1 MNTFAEKKDEL
12 NTFVVGACRVY
23 RAPLPHLSKAPT
35 GLRRNFPD
43 PLPAQQ
49 PSPTRWFTVV
59 SPSFSF
65 SSSACVFQRNTALV
79 VVTGGEGESS
89 LILCHS
95 DSDTTRHNWGAAGN
109 YKAIKMASAIQVT
122 YLLSIQSLGT
132 S

>member
-1 MNTFAEKKDEL
+1 ML
-12 NTFVVGACRVY
+12 SRSIG
-23 RAPLPHLSKAPT
+23 PLFQSVKST
-35 GLRRNFPD
+35 VGLRRNFPD

-59 SPSFSF
+59 SLFPFLPLHVC
-65 SSSACVFQRNTALV
+65 ANVTLV

-122 YLLSIQSLGT
+122 YLLSIPS
-132 S
+132 